1 MTASPASDDEK
12 VVLNNPKPVPRPGTW
27 ISAAI
32 VTVLGAMLIH
42 GLVTNEKFH
51 WSTVWFFLREVH
63 VVKAVGWTLLLT
75 FMAMAIGI
83 VLAVTTAIQRQ
94 SSNPVLRW
102 VALAYLWF
110 FRGTPIYTQLVFWGA
125 LSALY
130 QKLSLGI
137 PFGPELLTFK
147 TTTVFTP
154 FVAAVL
160 GLGINEGAYLSEIVR
175 SGLNSVD
182 KGQSEAAGALGM
194 SRGQI
199 LRRII
204 LPQAMRVIVPP
215 TGNETISMLKTT
227 SLVLAVPFTLDLT
240 FVTNSYA
247 SLTYQIIPLL
257 IVAAIW
263 YIIITSILMVG
274 QHYIERYYG
283 KGFDS
288 DKASAA
294 SGRGLSARQQ
304 AILNAH
310 TTKDDPFLEVTPS
323 AHPLTPQVRRRRLR
337 SATCTSS
344 SASCTCCAV
353 STSSCPRDRSRSSSA
368 PRVRESQRFCVAS
381 TSWSPSTPAGSRSTA
396 SSSGC
401 ARSSAVGAPSCT
413 PCRTRPGLH
422 NAPRSAWSSSAST
435 SSPT

>member
-1 MTASPASDDEK
+1 MSTTSNTDTAGAAAAGEAP
-12 VVLNNPKPVPRPGTW
+12 VQLNRPRPVPKPGTW
-27 ISAAI
+27 ISAAVVI
-32 VTVLGAMLIH
+32 VLGAMFVH
-42 GLVTNEKFH
+42 ALVTNEKFH
-51 WSTVWFFLREVH
+51 WDTVWFFFREVR
-63 VVKAVGWTLLLT
+63 VVRAVGWTLLLT
-75 FMAMAIGI
+75 FLAMAIGI
-83 VLAVTTAIQRQ
+83 VLAVTTAIMRQ
-94 SSNPVLRW
+94 SSNPILRW
-102 VALAYLWF
+102 VALGYLWF

-199 LRRII
+199 LRRIV

-257 IVAAIW
+257 LVAAIW

-283 KGFDS
+283 KGFDP
-288 DKASAA
+288 DKSSAS

-304 AILNAH
+304 AILDAH
-310 TTKDDPFLEVTPS
+310 TTKDNPFLEVTP
-323 AHPLTPQVRRRRLR
+323 
-337 SATCTSS
+337 
-344 SASCTCCAV
+344 
-353 STSSCPRDRSRSSSA
+353 
-368 PRVRESQRFCVAS
+368 
-381 TSWSPSTPAGSRSTA
+381 
-396 SSSGC
+396 
-401 ARSSAVGAPSCT
+401 
-413 PCRTRPGLH
+413 
-422 NAPRSAWSSSAST
+422 
-435 SSPT
+435 

>member
-1 MTASPASDDEK
+1 
-12 VVLNNPKPVPRPGTW
+12 
-27 ISAAI
+27 
-32 VTVLGAMLIH
+32 
-42 GLVTNEKFH
+42 
-51 WSTVWFFLREVH
+51 
-63 VVKAVGWTLLLT
+63 
-75 FMAMAIGI
+75 MAMALGI
-83 VLAVTTAIQRQ
+83 VLAVTTAILRQ

-199 LRRII
+199 LRRIV
-204 LPQAMRVIVPP
+204 LPQAMRGIVPP

-257 IVAAIW
+257 LVAAIW

-288 DKASAA
+288 DKSSGS
-294 SGRGLSARQQ
+294 SGRG
-304 AILNAH
+304 
-310 TTKDDPFLEVTPS
+310 PP
-323 AHPLTPQVRRRRLR
+323 
-337 SATCTSS
+337 
-344 SASCTCCAV
+344 
-353 STSSCPRDRSRSSSA
+353 A
-368 PRVRESQRFCVAS
+368 PR
-381 TSWSPSTPAGSRSTA
+381 
-396 SSSGC
+396 
-401 ARSSAVGAPSCT
+401 
-413 PCRTRPGLH
+413 RPPP
-422 NAPRSAWSSSAST
+422 PRSAPPLASDPALEFAEASPLAPPLAFEESEPPEAEAEEFADAEPDAPLPAEELEEEPLELSEPQALSAT
-435 SSPT
+435 MPATARDTYTGTFVVVIIRILSPDKYQLVF

>member
-204 LPQAMRVIVPP
+204 LPP

-310 TTKDDPFLEVTPS
+310 TTKDDPFLEVTP
-323 AHPLTPQVRRRRLR
+323 
-337 SATCTSS
+337 
-344 SASCTCCAV
+344 
-353 STSSCPRDRSRSSSA
+353 
-368 PRVRESQRFCVAS
+368 
-381 TSWSPSTPAGSRSTA
+381 
-396 SSSGC
+396 
-401 ARSSAVGAPSCT
+401 
-413 PCRTRPGLH
+413 
-422 NAPRSAWSSSAST
+422 
-435 SSPT
+435 

>member
-1 MTASPASDDEK
+1 MTASPASEDDK

-32 VTVLGAMLIH
+32 VTILGAMLIH

-83 VLAVTTAIQRQ
+83 VLAVTTAILRQ

-194 SRGQI
+194 SRGRERDDLHAQDDLLGAGGPLHPGSD
-199 LRRII
+199 LRHQLLRFAD
-204 LPQAMRVIVPP
+204 LP
-215 TGNETISMLKTT
+215 
-227 SLVLAVPFTLDLT
+227 D
-240 FVTNSYA
+240 
-247 SLTYQIIPLL
+247 
-257 IVAAIW
+257 
-263 YIIITSILMVG
+263 
-274 QHYIERYYG
+274 H
-283 KGFDS
+283 
-288 DKASAA
+288 SAA
-294 SGRGLSARQQ
+294 SGRGHLVHHHHLDPHGGTALHRALLRQG
-304 AILNAH
+304 L
-310 TTKDDPFLEVTPS
+310 
-323 AHPLTPQVRRRRLR
+323 RL
-337 SATCTSS
+337 
-344 SASCTCCAV
+344 
-353 STSSCPRDRSRSSSA
+353 
-368 PRVRESQRFCVAS
+368 
-381 TSWSPSTPAGSRSTA
+381 
-396 SSSGC
+396 
-401 ARSSAVGAPSCT
+401 
-413 PCRTRPGLH
+413 
-422 NAPRSAWSSSAST
+422 
-435 SSPT
+435 

>member
-1 MTASPASDDEK
+1 MSTTSNTDTADGAAAGEAP
-12 VVLNNPKPVPRPGTW
+12 VQLNRPKPVPKPGTW
-27 ISAAI
+27 ISAAV
-32 VTVLGAMLIH
+32 VTVLGAMFVH
-42 GLVTNEKFH
+42 ALVTNEKFH
-51 WSTVWFFLREVH
+51 WDTVWFFFREVR
-63 VVKAVGWTLLLT
+63 VVRAVGWTLLLT
-75 FMAMAIGI
+75 FLAMAIGI
-83 VLAVTTAIQRQ
+83 VLAVTTAIMRQ
-94 SSNPVLRW
+94 SSNPILRW
-102 VALAYLWF
+102 VALGYLWF

-199 LRRII
+199 LRRIV

-257 IVAAIW
+257 LVAAIW

-288 DKASAA
+288 DRASAA

-310 TTKDDPFLEVTPS
+310 TTKDDPFLEVTP
-323 AHPLTPQVRRRRLR
+323 
-337 SATCTSS
+337 
-344 SASCTCCAV
+344 
-353 STSSCPRDRSRSSSA
+353 
-368 PRVRESQRFCVAS
+368 
-381 TSWSPSTPAGSRSTA
+381 
-396 SSSGC
+396 
-401 ARSSAVGAPSCT
+401 
-413 PCRTRPGLH
+413 
-422 NAPRSAWSSSAST
+422 
-435 SSPT
+435 

>member
-1 MTASPASDDEK
+1 MSTTSNTDTAADGAATDETP
-12 VVLNNPKPVPRPGTW
+12 VQLNRPRPVPKPGTW
-27 ISAAI
+27 ISAAVVI
-32 VTVLGAMLIH
+32 VLGAMFAH
-42 GLVTNEKFH
+42 ALVTNEKFH
-51 WSTVWFFLREVH
+51 WDTVWFFFREVR
-63 VVKAVGWTLLLT
+63 VVRAVGWTLLLT
-75 FMAMAIGI
+75 FLAMAIGI
-83 VLAVTTAIQRQ
+83 VLAVTTAIMRQ
-94 SSNPVLRW
+94 SSNPILRW
-102 VALAYLWF
+102 VALGYLWF

-199 LRRII
+199 LRRIV

-288 DKASAA
+288 DKSSGS

-304 AILNAH
+304 AILDAH
-310 TTKDDPFLEVTPS
+310 TTKDDPFLEVTP
-323 AHPLTPQVRRRRLR
+323 
-337 SATCTSS
+337 
-344 SASCTCCAV
+344 
-353 STSSCPRDRSRSSSA
+353 
-368 PRVRESQRFCVAS
+368 
-381 TSWSPSTPAGSRSTA
+381 
-396 SSSGC
+396 
-401 ARSSAVGAPSCT
+401 
-413 PCRTRPGLH
+413 
-422 NAPRSAWSSSAST
+422 
-435 SSPT
+435 

>member
-1 MTASPASDDEK
+1 MTASPASEDDK

-83 VLAVTTAIQRQ
+83 VLAVTTAILRQ

-110 FRGTPIYTQLVFWGA
+110 FRGTPI
-125 LSALY
+125 Y

-199 LRRII
+199 LRRIV

-257 IVAAIW
+257 LVAAIW

-283 KGFDS
+283 KGFDP
-288 DKASAA
+288 DKSSAS

-304 AILNAH
+304 AILDAH
-310 TTKDDPFLEVTPS
+310 TTKDNPFLEVTP
-323 AHPLTPQVRRRRLR
+323 
-337 SATCTSS
+337 
-344 SASCTCCAV
+344 
-353 STSSCPRDRSRSSSA
+353 
-368 PRVRESQRFCVAS
+368 
-381 TSWSPSTPAGSRSTA
+381 
-396 SSSGC
+396 
-401 ARSSAVGAPSCT
+401 
-413 PCRTRPGLH
+413 
-422 NAPRSAWSSSAST
+422 
-435 SSPT
+435 